1 MSITGPKDG
10 PPMKPGPSFGDTGTG
25 MLLAISVLSALFRRT
40 RTGQGEH
47 LQVAMQDAMLHYI
60 RGAFAA
66 HARTGKPAPRAG
78 SASLGANNPPCGIFP
93 CKPGGANDYVFVYTS
108 RGNPEHWPRLLKVIG
123 REDLIGDER
132 YATRDARIVHEKEI
146 DAIISEWTRLHTKQ
160 EAMQIIGAVGVPAGA
175 VLDTGELL
183 DDPSFEQRGIMQTI
197 QHPKAG
203 PYKMPAWPVRF
214 SGSPPPI
221 RPAPLL
227 GGNNEDVLHDWLGMS
242 RDAIG
247 SLQSGKVI

>member
-1 MSITGPKDG
+1 M
-10 PPMKPGPSFGDTGTG
+10 
-25 MLLAISVLSALFRRT
+25 
-40 RTGQGEH
+40 
-47 LQVAMQDAMLHYI
+47 
-60 RGAFAA
+60 
-66 HARTGKPAPRAG
+66 
-78 SASLGANNPPCGIFP
+78 
-93 CKPGGANDYVFVYTS
+93 FVYTS

-132 YATRDARIVHEKEI
+132 YATREARIAHEPEI
-146 DAIISEWTRLHTKQ
+146 DAIISDWTRHHTKQ
-160 EAMQIIGAVGVPAGA
+160 DAMQIIGAVGVPAGA

-183 DDPSFEQRGIMQTI
+183 ADPSFEARGIMQTI

-227 GGNNEDVLHDWLGMS
+227 GGNNEDVLRDWLGMS
-242 RDAIG
+242 RDAVG
-247 SLQSGKVI
+247 SLQVDKVI

>member
-1 MSITGPKDG
+1 
-10 PPMKPGPSFGDTGTG
+10 
-25 MLLAISVLSALFRRT
+25 
-40 RTGQGEH
+40 
-47 LQVAMQDAMLHYI
+47 
-60 RGAFAA
+60 
-66 HARTGKPAPRAG
+66 
-78 SASLGANNPPCGIFP
+78 
-93 CKPGGANDYVFVYTS
+93 
-108 RGNPEHWPRLLKVIG
+108 
-123 REDLIGDER
+123 
-132 YATRDARIVHEKEI
+132 
-146 DAIISEWTRLHTKQ
+146 
-160 EAMQIIGAVGVPAGA
+160 MQIIGAVGVPAGA

-183 DDPSFEQRGIMQTI
+183 DDPSFEARGIMQTI

-247 SLQSGKVI
+247 SLQTEKVI